1 MKKNPASPEKKQ
13 TPANKTKVEH
23 TKKTK
28 KASSEQSA
36 LLAAS
41 KIQKK
46 REKIFADSPEKPVF
60 QERKKLFRSRGF
72 RRQFRAFRKSG
83 LSLFDALFNAF
94 YIVLTER
101 SVEKQAEKL
110 KKEGK
115 TVTDESSLEY
125 HGFWL
130 RSISFLPRM
139 FGGIV
144 AGFRALG
151 KKERG
156 KDGEPHSVK
165 HLRKYAA
172 WYGILALSIL
182 IAGFVVFQLS
192 RPVVLRAEIDGQIIG
207 TVENKHLVDSA
218 VNELEDNVEI
228 ILGTSFHFPHEIQY
242 SFKRSFRRSLTE
254 KSLITERLYSYLSDY
269 ICTAGGLY
277 VDDVLVAVCESEESV
292 YQGLEDFVNANSGGE
307 EMGIFNEIR
316 VTTQAY
322 PADSVLDYASFQQ
335 LLKEMSVPPEERK
348 KETVVESEVLTEVL
362 KPAPSSEKNET
373 EVPVMALVADSSFV
387 PEEKT
392 VSRSNR
398 PQPIDKI
405 KLDLYTA
412 KVEKYDTVL
421 PYETRYVESSEH
433 YTTMADVTTRGS
445 NGKATVEVKVY
456 YVNGKEVRREILSEK
471 ISKKP
476 VDRVISIGTRLLP
489 EAISPVEGKNSFIV
503 PRVGYVSHYYG
514 PRGDRMHSGWDIP
527 GDEGDNL
534 YAAASGTV
542 VVAIGPKG
550 FFAESSANHYSGYG
564 YCIVI
569 RHENG
574 FSTMYAHCNDIYVT
588 LGQEVKQGEIIGAVG
603 NTGRSE
609 GDHVHFEVLLNGQRV
624 NPEPYMYKGT
634 KTSYD

>member
-1 MKKNPASPEKKQ
+1 MKKSSAEPEKK
-13 TPANKTKVEH
+13 TNKVKGDGV
-23 TKKTK
+23 KKTK
-28 KASSEQSA
+28 KKPSENSQ
-36 LLAAS
+36 LLAVAR
-41 KIQKK
+41 IRKK

-83 LSLFDALFNAF
+83 LGLFDALFNAF

-101 SVEKQAEKL
+101 SLEKQKEKL
-110 KKEGK
+110 EKEGR
-115 TVTDESSLEY
+115 TVTDEASLEY
-125 HGFWL
+125 HGFL
-130 RSISFLPRM
+130 LQSISFLPRF
-139 FGGIV
+139 FGWV
-144 AGFRALG
+144 VGFFHSLG

-156 KDGEPHSVK
+156 KDGEPRSVN
-165 HLRKYAA
+165 HLRKYAV
-172 WYGILALSIL
+172 YYNVLFIFLLVT
-182 IAGFVVFQLS
+182 GFVVFQLS
-192 RPVVLRAEIDGQIIG
+192 RPVVLRAEIDGQLIG

-228 ILGTSFHFPHEIQY
+228 ILGTSFHFPHEIRY
-242 SFKRSFRRSLTE
+242 SFKRSFRKSLTE
-254 KSLITERLYSYLSDY
+254 KSVITERLYSYLTDY

-277 VDDVLVAVCESEESV
+277 VDDVLVAVCEDEESV
-292 YQGLEDFVNANSGGE
+292 RRGLEDFVNANSGGE

-322 PADSVLDYASFQQ
+322 PADSILDYAEFQQ
-335 LLKEMSVPPEERK
+335 LLKEMSVPLEERK
-348 KETVVESEVLTEVL
+348 KENVVESEVLTEVL
-362 KPAPSSEKNET
+362 KPATSSERKET
-373 EVPVMALVADSSFV
+373 EVPAMALVADFSFV

-398 PQPIDKI
+398 PQPIDDI
-405 KLDLYTA
+405 QLELYTA
-412 KVEKYDTVL
+412 KVENYDTVL
-421 PYETRYVESSEH
+421 PYETRYVESNEH
-433 YTTMADVTTRGS
+433 YTTMADVTTRGA
-445 NGKATVEVKVY
+445 NGKAKIEAKVY
-456 YVNGKEVRREILSEK
+456 YVDGKEVRREILSEK
-471 ISKKP
+471 ISKEP
-476 VDRVISIGTRLLP
+476 VDRVISIGTKLLP
-489 EAISPVEGKNSFIV
+489 EAISPVTGKNSFIV

-527 GDEGDNL
+527 GDEGDNI

-550 FFAESSANHYSGYG
+550 FFAENSAHHYSGYG

-603 NTGRSE
+603 NTGRSD
-609 GDHVHFEVLLNGQRV
+609 GDHVHFEVILNGQRV
-624 NPEPYMYKGT
+624 DPAPYMYKGT
-634 KTSYD
+634 KTIYD